1 MILTQLLKAVQ
12 KSSFNFFHLSNKW
25 QNFLMSLFIG
35 ITIGLFVSIFT
46 FFLGIMEDGVHLVL
60 ETDYENFINRPKITT
75 GDWFEQIS
83 LILILLFIG
92 GLVSGVFNK
101 YLKTYEGLK
110 INRFGTDA
118 VIGAF
123 NGYEKH
129 LSPFSAIFK
138 TLISSPILIAA
149 GGSAGIEGTV
159 AYLGGGVG
167 ALYTKIFPQ
176 LKKNRR
182 MFIIC
187 GASASIG
194 AVFHA
199 PLGASIYMA
208 EVLYF
213 SSELDTSYVAH
224 SIISSVI
231 AYAVFIIFFGHHAL
245 FDFQNITFIP
255 SDIYYALILALLV
268 MPISLLFSKVLNRTI
283 DTFQDL
289 HIPAFLKPVAGCL
302 LLGVILIFFPY
313 AGGVGYNYIQKLIDG
328 NIAIMIIPLF
338 IVFKILAT
346 SLTVG
351 SGGNGGLF
359 GPSIVVGAF
368 IGSGYAM
375 VMQQLGIPLNIETY
389 IVIGMSAFLS
399 ATENTPISS
408 VIMITE
414 ITGTYEL
421 LIPLSLA
428 SVTSFFLGK
437 KAVLYRSQVDSR
449 IDSSAYQ
456 GKYLDMDQLR
466 QVRAKDILFLTAS
479 KMPRIYLHENIEAI
493 LEKASRNVMVQ
504 LFPVYAKNDELKGFI
519 DAHRLR
525 KDIQSGTIS
534 TDLFPL
540 IIAQDL
546 YSVEYNYIE
555 GNSIVYD
562 IISLFINVDDNLEE
576 LENYPV
582 IGQDGEF
589 LGVLRSVDIMHQQ
602 FKLFDTRIGK

>member
-1 MILTQLLKAVQ
+1 MILSQFLQAIH
-12 KSSFNFFHLSNKW
+12 KSSFNFFHMSNKW
-25 QNFLMSLFIG
+25 QNFLMSIFIG

-46 FFLGIMEDGVHLVL
+46 FFLRIMEKGVHLVL
-60 ETDYENFINRPKITT
+60 QTDFENFINRPRITT

-83 LILILLFIG
+83 LIFILLFAG

-101 YLKTYEGLK
+101 YFKTYKGLK

-129 LSPFSAIFK
+129 ISPLSAILK
-138 TLISSPILIAA
+138 TLIASPVLIAV
-149 GGSAGIEGTV
+149 GGSAGLEGTV

-245 FDFQNITFIP
+245 FGFQNITFNT
-255 SDIYYALILALLV
+255 SDIYYALLLALLV
-268 MPISLLFSKVLNRTI
+268 MPIALLFSKVLNVTI
-283 DTFQDL
+283 DTFEDL
-289 HIPAFLKPVAGCL
+289 HIPIYLKPVAGCL
-302 LLGVILIFFPY
+302 LLGMILIFFPY
-313 AGGVGYNYIQKLIDG
+313 AGGVGYTYIQKLIDG
-328 NIAIMIIPLF
+328 NIAILLIPLF
-338 IVFKILAT
+338 IIFKILAT

-359 GPSIVVGAF
+359 GPSVVIGAF

-375 VMQQLGIPLNIETY
+375 IMQQMGIPLNNETY

-456 GKYLDMDQLR
+456 GKYLDMDQLK
-466 QVRAKDILFLTAS
+466 QVRAKDIIFLTAD
-479 KMPRIYLHENIEAI
+479 KMPRIYLHENIEVI

-504 LFPVYAKNDELKGFI
+504 LYPVYTKNDELKGFI
-519 DAHRLR
+519 DAHLLR
-525 KDIQSGTIS
+525 KDIQTGIIS

-546 YSVEYNYIE
+546 YSVEYNYID
-555 GNSIVYD
+555 GDSIVYD
-562 IISLFINVDDNLEE
+562 IISLFINVDDNLAE

-589 LGVLRSVDIMHQQ
+589 IGVLRSVDIMHKQ
-602 FKLFDTRIGK
+602 FKLFDKLIGK

>member
-1 MILTQLLKAVQ
+1 MILSQLLQAIH

-25 QNFLMSLFIG
+25 QNFMMSIFIG
-35 ITIGLFVSIFT
+35 ITIGLCVSIFT
-46 FFLGIMEDGVHLVL
+46 VFLRIMEKGVHLVL
-60 ETDYENFINRPKITT
+60 KTDFENFIHSPRITT
-75 GDWFEQIS
+75 GDWFQQVS
-83 LILILLFIG
+83 LILILLLVG

-101 YLKTYEGLK
+101 YFKTYQGLK
-110 INRFGTDA
+110 INQFGTDA

-129 LSPFSAIFK
+129 LSSLSAILK
-138 TLISSPILIAA
+138 TLIASPILIAV
-149 GGSAGIEGTV
+149 GGSAGLEGTV

-245 FDFQNITFIP
+245 FDFHNITFHP
-255 SDIYYALILALLV
+255 SDIYYAMILALLV
-268 MPISLLFSKVLNRTI
+268 TPISLLFSKILNVTI
-283 DTFQDL
+283 DTFEDL
-289 HIPAFLKPVAGCL
+289 QIPIYLKPVGGCL
-302 LLGVILIFFPY
+302 LLGVILIIFPY
-313 AGGVGYNYIQKLIDG
+313 AGGVGYNYIQKLIEG
-328 NIAIMIIPLF
+328 NIAILLIPLF

-359 GPSIVVGAF
+359 GPSVVIGAF

-375 VMQQLGIPLNIETY
+375 ILQQMGIPLNNETY

-456 GKYLDMDQLR
+456 GKYLDMDQLK
-466 QVRAKDILFLTAS
+466 QVRAKDIIFLTAD
-479 KMPRIYLHENIEAI
+479 KMPRIYLHENIEVI

-504 LFPVYAKNDELKGFI
+504 LYPVYAKNDELKGFI
-519 DAHRLR
+519 DAHLLR
-525 KDIQSGTIS
+525 KDIQTGIIS

-546 YSVEYNYIE
+546 YSVEYNYID
-555 GNSIVYD
+555 GDSIVYD
-562 IISLFINVDDNLEE
+562 IISLFINVDDNLAE

-582 IGQDGEF
+582 IGQEGEF
-589 LGVLRSVDIMHQQ
+589 IGVLRSVDIMHKQ
-602 FKLFDTRIGK
+602 FKLFDTLIGK